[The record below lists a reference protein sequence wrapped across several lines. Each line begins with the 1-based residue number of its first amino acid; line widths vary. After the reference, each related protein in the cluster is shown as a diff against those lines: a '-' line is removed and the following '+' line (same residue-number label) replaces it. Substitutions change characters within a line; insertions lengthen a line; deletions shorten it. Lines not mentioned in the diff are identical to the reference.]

1 MCALFNRLSLPLSF
15 ISLWWGYLRC
25 EEPYCLQ
32 IIPDHL
38 FLSHQDQHLAERLAA
53 EEFEQQHQ
61 NNPTATDEAL
71 ARALADEEPETESL
85 GLADEDV
92 DYQMALALNR
102 EFRTEEEE
110 RSFRNVEVLFF
121 IDTLN
126 VL

>member
-1 MCALFNRLSLPLSF
+1 MGR
-15 ISLWWGYLRC
+15 RC

-61 NNPTATDEAL
+61 NNPTTTDEAL

-110 RSFRNVEVLFF
+110 RSFRNVQV
-121 IDTLN
+121 ISIIGILN
-126 VL
+126 IP